1 MGKAEGKHAMKQPRR
16 KRSGAV
22 VTSGDVLL
30 FERFKNHRDVPA
42 LFFASTTEQ
51 PYNTK

>member
-1 MGKAEGKHAMKQPRR
+1 MGKAAGQLTMRKPRVR
-16 KRSGAV
+16 KTGAV
-22 VTSGDVLL
+22 ITLLEVLL
-30 FERFKNHRDVPA
+30 FECFKNHRDVPA